1 MTNLT
6 FTIEN
11 TVCIVSTYC
20 IIICKHQFMAKAI
33 RTLPFLS
40 SVVILL
46 AKMKESEK
54 HTNTN
59 KESMKKKNI

>member
-1 MTNLT
+1 
-6 FTIEN
+6 
-11 TVCIVSTYC
+11 
-20 IIICKHQFMAKAI
+20 MAKAI